1 MRQAGYSCAT
11 ASHSRQQS
19 GHVLL
24 RYVHIDA
31 LCVHRCRRTLLNHR
45 SHGLGKLRRKTGM
58 HHGIY
63 HRHTGHP
70 RPQRQ
75 LCAFRLRPCM
85 PRLLRSRLHHS
96 QPDLHG
102 TYTSVVQSLRQ
113 KLRPQQRRHCLKRG
127 AGNTPVSLSHQLFA
141 HAKCAGGA
149 KLKACT
155 FSRKGLTKAQKAR
168 QNLAA
173 PPNIHIFAP
182 QNYRCSNG
190 GMVDTRDLKSLGQY
204 RLCGFESRF
213 EHEGT
218 SQTGLQCPFAISLFK
233 KINAARGHSPDKPTK
248 H

>member
-1 MRQAGYSCAT
+1 MAGLFARRAGYGSTTT
-11 ASHSRQQS
+11 AHGCQQS

-24 RYVHIDA
+24 RYVHIDP
-31 LCVHRCRRTLLNHR
+31 LCVYRCRRTLLNHCPNGPR
-45 SHGLGKLRRKTGM
+45 KLRRKAGM

-70 RPQRQ
+70 GPQRQ
-75 LCAFRLRPCM
+75 LCALSLRPCM
-85 PRLLRSRLHHS
+85 PRLLRSRLHHPQS
-96 QPDLHG
+96 CFHH
-102 TYTSVVQSLRQ
+102 SHRNVVQSLWS
-113 KLRPQQRRHCLKRG
+113 KLRPQQRRHCLERE
-127 AGNTPVSLSHQLFA
+127 AGNTPVSLSHHLFA
-141 HAKCAGGA
+141 HAKCTGGA
-149 KLKACT
+149 KLKAGT
-155 FSRKGLTKAQKAR
+155 FSRNEQSNPQKAR

-218 SQTGLQCPFAISLFK
+218 SQTGLQWPFAISLF
-233 KINAARGHSPDKPTK
+233 
-248 H
+248 